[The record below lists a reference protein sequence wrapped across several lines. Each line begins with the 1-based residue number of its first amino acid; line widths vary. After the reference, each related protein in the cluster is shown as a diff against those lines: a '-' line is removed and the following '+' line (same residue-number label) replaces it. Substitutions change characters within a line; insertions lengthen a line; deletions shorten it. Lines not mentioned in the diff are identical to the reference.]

1 MQTCYCNTAK
11 CRGSLGGEKVN
22 VADIT
27 GKRTEEVCAAGVYTC
42 HLKLI
47 VFTLCFLK
55 VQDQCTRY
63 KRILENYK
71 IRNLMIE

>member
-42 HLKLI
+42 HLKQIIYSLHI
-47 VFTLCFLK
+47 THPESP
-55 VQDQCTRY
+55 RSM
-63 KRILENYK
+63 YK
-71 IRNLMIE
+71 I